1 MIIQAKEILRRIETR
16 DLYHCS
22 GKVRIP
28 KVFQGLLPTD
38 SLKENESNKKENNLW
53 RALVAMSKQPEGE
66 SITEFLALEKQ
77 GTIEEKDLW
86 MPVSACVHCVTTT
99 ASHFMMPCRL
109 RK

>member
-1 MIIQAKEILRRIETR
+1 MIMQAKEILRRIETR
-16 DLYHCS
+16 DLYHFS

-38 SLKENESNKKENNLW
+38 SFKENESKKENKLW
-53 RALVAMSKQPEGE
+53 RALVTMNKQPEGE
-66 SITEFLALEKQ
+66 SITEFLAPEKQ

-86 MPVSACVHCVTTT
+86 MPVSTCVHCVTIT
-99 ASHFMMPCRL
+99 ASHFMIPCRL